1 MLQPPLTRP
10 TLLIRL
16 RDRQDLQAWKQ
27 FVDLYAP
34 VVYSFCR
41 KRGLQDADASDL
53 TQEVLRALVTGVHR
67 FDYNPETGTFR
78 AWLFR
83 IVRNKLH
90 DFHCRQRREMA
101 VRTEGQ
107 PEAICVNTSAV
118 ELQDWER
125 QCQEQIL
132 ALAAARVQESVGPLT
147 WRAFQLTAIEG
158 QSGKQAAKTL
168 GMSVGAVYVAKGRV
182 LMRLHKMVQSLQ
194 AEDS

>member
-16 RDRQDLQAWKQ
+16 RDRQDLQAWQQ

-34 VVYSFCR
+34 IVYSFCR

-53 TQEVLRALVTGVHR
+53 TQEVLQALVKGVHR
-67 FDYNPETGTFR
+67 LDYDPEAGTFR

-101 VRTEGQ
+101 VRAEEGPVAVCMQ
-107 PEAICVNTSAV
+107 TSAV
-118 ELQDWER
+118 EMQDWER

-132 ALAAARVQESVGPLT
+132 ALAAGRVQQSVGPQT
-147 WRAFQLTAIEG
+147 WRAFQLTAIDG
-158 QSGKQAAKTL
+158 LSGKQAAKAL

-182 LMRLHKMVQSLQ
+182 LVRLQKVVQSLQ